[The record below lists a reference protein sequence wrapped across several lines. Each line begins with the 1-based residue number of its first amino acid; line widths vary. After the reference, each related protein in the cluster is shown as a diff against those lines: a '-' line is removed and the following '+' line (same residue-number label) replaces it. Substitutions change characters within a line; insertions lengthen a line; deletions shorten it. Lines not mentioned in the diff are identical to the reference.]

1 MVKLLLLLIILIL
14 VNAFLAASEVSVVS
28 LNKNRLRELA
38 EDGDRKAQRL
48 LKFAEEPNIFL
59 STIQVGITLAGFL
72 ASAAAAGGFAGK
84 LMAWLYERLGT
95 SGISLSVCHV
105 LAVVLVTVVLSY
117 FALLFGE
124 LVPRRIAM
132 QRPEAA
138 ERMTCSVVGVLTVV
152 LHPAVWLL
160 SRSAKLILKLL
171 HFKTESVER
180 SVTEEEIRR
189 LVDLGG
195 EKGTI
200 DHDEQEW
207 IQNVFRFDD
216 ISVRDAMTR
225 EADMVCFSLDE
236 ADEDIIST
244 IRESG
249 LSRYPV
255 YHEDI
260 NDIIGIL
267 NARDYLLDRKNDS
280 PSGLKE
286 LLREPYFVPD
296 TIHADDLFRD
306 MQKGKIHMAI
316 VIDEYG
322 QTAGIISMEDIIEE
336 IVGNILDE
344 YDEEEEAITH
354 DDNGT
359 YVVDGLTELDDINK
373 LLGTDIESEEYD
385 TLNGYLISKLDRI
398 PDDDEKAV
406 VKSDGLVF
414 KITEVSGNVI
424 RKVEITRDE
433 QAQTDNAQ
441 AQE

>member
-72 ASAAAAGGFAGK
+72 ASAAAADGFAGK

-255 YHEDI
+255 YDEDI

-306 MQKGKIHMAI
+306 MQKGKSIWPSLSTNTDRRRGLLQWRIFWRRSSEIFTMSSIPRSRRKSFSWRTICGGSQAAHMLRTLRKHWI
-316 VIDEYG
+316 WICRR
-322 QTAGIISMEDIIEE
+322 ISIM
-336 IVGNILDE
+336 
-344 YDEEEEAITH
+344 
-354 DDNGT
+354 
-359 YVVDGLTELDDINK
+359 
-373 LLGTDIESEEYD
+373 
-385 TLNGYLISKLDRI
+385 
-398 PDDDEKAV
+398 
-406 VKSDGLVF
+406 
-414 KITEVSGNVI
+414 
-424 RKVEITRDE
+424 TRW
-433 QAQTDNAQ
+433 AA
-441 AQE
+441 

>member
-72 ASAAAAGGFAGK
+72 ASAAAADGFAGG

-255 YHEDI
+255 YDEDI

-322 QTAGIISMEDIIEE
+322 QTAASDIWL
-336 IVGNILDE
+336 GASDR
-344 YDEEEEAITH
+344 
-354 DDNGT
+354 DDHASYAYTACPVN
-359 YVVDGLTELDDINK
+359 Y
-373 LLGTDIESEEYD
+373 
-385 TLNGYLISKLDRI
+385 
-398 PDDDEKAV
+398 
-406 VKSDGLVF
+406 
-414 KITEVSGNVI
+414 
-424 RKVEITRDE
+424 
-433 QAQTDNAQ
+433 
-441 AQE
+441 

>member
-1 MVKLLLLLIILIL
+1 MVKLLLLLVVLIL

-72 ASAAAAGGFAGK
+72 ASAAAADGFAGG

-160 SRSAKLILKLL
+160 SKSAKLILKLL

-255 YHEDI
+255 YDEDI

-267 NARDYLLDRKNDS
+267 NARDYLLDRKEDS

-322 QTAGIISMEDIIEE
+322 QTAGVITMEDLLEE

-344 YDEEEEAITH
+344 YDKEEPDIVSRK
-354 DDNGT
+354 NGT
-359 YVVDGLTELDDINK
+359 YELTGLTLLDDVEET
-373 LLGTDIESEEYD
+373 LGVEFDKEDKDNFD
-385 TLNGYLISKLDRI
+385 TLNGFMVSRLGHIPKAGEKGSVRIGDYLL
-398 PDDDEKAV
+398 
-406 VKSDGLVF
+406 
-414 KITEVSGNVI
+414 KIM
-424 RKVEITRDE
+424 KVENKVI
-433 QAQTDNAQ
+433 QTVLAIPLPK
-441 AQE
+441 EEKK

>member
-72 ASAAAAGGFAGK
+72 ASAAAADGFAGR

-160 SRSAKLILKLL
+160 SKSAKLILKLL

-255 YHEDI
+255 YDEDI

-286 LLREPYFVPD
+286 LLREPYLYRIRFMQMTCSGICKKEKSIWPSLSMNTD
-296 TIHADDLFRD
+296 RRRGLLQWRIFWRRSSEIFTMNSIPRSRRKSFSWRTICGGSQAA
-306 MQKGKIHMAI
+306 HMLRTLRKHWI
-316 VIDEYG
+316 WICRR
-322 QTAGIISMEDIIEE
+322 ISIM
-336 IVGNILDE
+336 
-344 YDEEEEAITH
+344 
-354 DDNGT
+354 
-359 YVVDGLTELDDINK
+359 
-373 LLGTDIESEEYD
+373 
-385 TLNGYLISKLDRI
+385 
-398 PDDDEKAV
+398 
-406 VKSDGLVF
+406 
-414 KITEVSGNVI
+414 I
-424 RKVEITRDE
+424 RW
-433 QAQTDNAQ
+433 AA
-441 AQE
+441 

>member
-1 MVKLLLLLIILIL
+1 
-14 VNAFLAASEVSVVS
+14 
-28 LNKNRLRELA
+28 
-38 EDGDRKAQRL
+38 
-48 LKFAEEPNIFL
+48 
-59 STIQVGITLAGFL
+59 
-72 ASAAAAGGFAGK
+72 
-84 LMAWLYERLGT
+84 
-95 SGISLSVCHV
+95 
-105 LAVVLVTVVLSY
+105 
-117 FALLFGE
+117 
-124 LVPRRIAM
+124 M

-160 SRSAKLILKLL
+160 SKSAKLILKLL

-255 YHEDI
+255 YDEDI

-267 NARDYLLDRKNDS
+267 NARDYLLDRKEDS

-322 QTAGIISMEDIIEE
+322 QTAGVITMED
-336 IVGNILDE
+336 
-344 YDEEEEAITH
+344 
-354 DDNGT
+354 
-359 YVVDGLTELDDINK
+359 
-373 LLGTDIESEEYD
+373 LLSPAGSC
-385 TLNGYLISKLDRI
+385 
-398 PDDDEKAV
+398 
-406 VKSDGLVF
+406 
-414 KITEVSGNVI
+414 
-424 RKVEITRDE
+424 
-433 QAQTDNAQ
+433 
-441 AQE
+441 

>member
-72 ASAAAAGGFAGK
+72 ASAAAADGFAGR

-160 SRSAKLILKLL
+160 SKSAKLILKLL

-255 YHEDI
+255 YDEDI

-322 QTAGIISMEDIIEE
+322 QTAGVITMEDLLEE

-344 YDEEEEAITH
+344 YDKEEPDIVSRK
-354 DDNGT
+354 NGT
-359 YVVDGLTELDDINK
+359 YELTGLTLLDDVEET
-373 LLGTDIESEEYD
+373 LGVEFDKEDKDNFD
-385 TLNGYLISKLDRI
+385 TLNGFMVSRLGHIPKAGEKGSVRIGDYLL
-398 PDDDEKAV
+398 
-406 VKSDGLVF
+406 
-414 KITEVSGNVI
+414 KIM
-424 RKVEITRDE
+424 KVENKVI
-433 QAQTDNAQ
+433 QTVLAIPLPK
-441 AQE
+441 EEKK

>member
-72 ASAAAAGGFAGK
+72 ASAAAADGFAGK

-117 FALLFGE
+117 FALLF
-124 LVPRRIAM
+124 
-132 QRPEAA
+132 
-138 ERMTCSVVGVLTVV
+138 GVLTVV

-255 YHEDI
+255 YDEDI

-322 QTAGIISMEDIIEE
+322 QTAGVITMEDLLEE
-336 IVGNILDE
+336 IVGNIYDEFDSEEPPEIVQLEDNLWRISGGAYVEDIAEALDLDLPE
-344 YDEEEEAITH
+344 DIDYDTLGGMIFSCLRIIPADGSQFDVQVNGLNIHVEKMEDQRVESALVSKILPEKEEEE
-354 DDNGT
+354 
-359 YVVDGLTELDDINK
+359 
-373 LLGTDIESEEYD
+373 
-385 TLNGYLISKLDRI
+385 
-398 PDDDEKAV
+398 
-406 VKSDGLVF
+406 
-414 KITEVSGNVI
+414 
-424 RKVEITRDE
+424 
-433 QAQTDNAQ
+433 
-441 AQE
+441 

>member
-1 MVKLLLLLIILIL
+1 MVKLLLLLVVLIL

-72 ASAAAAGGFAGK
+72 ASAAAADGFAGK

-160 SRSAKLILKLL
+160 SKSAKLILKLL

-255 YHEDI
+255 YDEDI

-267 NARDYLLDRKNDS
+267 NARDYLLDRKEDS

-286 LLREPYFVPD
+286 HLREPYFVPD

-322 QTAGIISMEDIIEE
+322 QTAGVITMEDLLEE
-336 IVGNILDE
+336 IVGNIYDEFDSEEPPKIVQLEDNLWRIAGGAYVEDIAEALDLDLPE
-344 YDEEEEAITH
+344 DIDYDTLGGMIFSCLRIIPADGSQFDVQVNGLNIHVEKMEDQRVESALVSKILPEKEEEE
-354 DDNGT
+354 
-359 YVVDGLTELDDINK
+359 
-373 LLGTDIESEEYD
+373 
-385 TLNGYLISKLDRI
+385 
-398 PDDDEKAV
+398 
-406 VKSDGLVF
+406 
-414 KITEVSGNVI
+414 
-424 RKVEITRDE
+424 
-433 QAQTDNAQ
+433 
-441 AQE
+441 

>member
-1 MVKLLLLLIILIL
+1 MVKLLLLLVVLIL

-72 ASAAAAGGFAGK
+72 ASAAAADGFAGG

-160 SRSAKLILKLL
+160 SKSAKLILKLL

-255 YHEDI
+255 YDEDI

-322 QTAGIISMEDIIEE
+322 QTAGVITMEDLLEE
-336 IVGNILDE
+336 IVGNIFDE
-344 YDEEEEAITH
+344 HDAEEEQIVEEADGSYVIDGMTDF
-354 DDNGT
+354 DD
-359 YVVDGLTELDDINK
+359 VCELLEIHGEELEDFDTLSGFLISRINK
-373 LLGTDIESEEYD
+373 IPVNGEHYQVSAYGYRFDVLLVEH
-385 TLNGYLISKLDRI
+385 R
-398 PDDDEKAV
+398 
-406 VKSDGLVF
+406 
-414 KITEVSGNVI
+414 VI
-424 RKVEITRDE
+424 RTVRVTKEPLKEEKQILSE
-433 QAQTDNAQ
+433 
-441 AQE
+441 

>member
-72 ASAAAAGGFAGK
+72 ASAAAADGFAGG

-160 SRSAKLILKLL
+160 SKSAKLILKLL

-189 LVDLGG
+189 LGDLGG

-255 YHEDI
+255 YDEDI

-322 QTAGIISMEDIIEE
+322 QKAGVITLEEPLEEVVGNLYDECDSEEPPE
-336 IVGNILDE
+336 IVQMEGN
-344 YDEEEEAITH
+344 
-354 DDNGT
+354 
-359 YVVDGLTELDDINK
+359 
-373 LLGTDIESEEYD
+373 
-385 TLNGYLISKLDRI
+385 
-398 PDDDEKAV
+398 
-406 VKSDGLVF
+406 
-414 KITEVSGNVI
+414 
-424 RKVEITRDE
+424 
-433 QAQTDNAQ
+433 
-441 AQE
+441 

>member
-1 MVKLLLLLIILIL
+1 M
-14 VNAFLAASEVSVVS
+14 
-28 LNKNRLRELA
+28 
-38 EDGDRKAQRL
+38 
-48 LKFAEEPNIFL
+48 
-59 STIQVGITLAGFL
+59 
-72 ASAAAAGGFAGK
+72 
-84 LMAWLYERLGT
+84 
-95 SGISLSVCHV
+95 
-105 LAVVLVTVVLSY
+105 
-117 FALLFGE
+117 
-124 LVPRRIAM
+124 
-132 QRPEAA
+132 
-138 ERMTCSVVGVLTVV
+138 
-152 LHPAVWLL
+152 

-255 YHEDI
+255 YDEDI

-322 QTAGIISMEDIIEE
+322 QTAGVITMEDLLEE
-336 IVGNILDE
+336 IVGNIFDE
-344 YDEEEEAITH
+344 HDAEEEQIVEEADGSYVIDGMTDF
-354 DDNGT
+354 DD
-359 YVVDGLTELDDINK
+359 VCELLEIQGEELEDFDTLSGFLISRINK
-373 LLGTDIESEEYD
+373 IPVNGEHYQVSAYGYRFDVLLVIAICYG
-385 TLNGYLISKLDRI
+385 RI
-398 PDDDEKAV
+398 I
-406 VKSDGLVF
+406 G
-414 KITEVSGNVI
+414 
-424 RKVEITRDE
+424 
-433 QAQTDNAQ
+433 
-441 AQE
+441 

>member
-72 ASAAAAGGFAGK
+72 ASAAAADGFAGG

-255 YHEDI
+255 YDEDI

-306 MQKGKIHMAI
+306 MQKGKSIWPSLSTNTDRRRGLLQWRIFWRRSSEIFTMSSIPRSRRKSFSWRTIYGGSQVAHMLRTLRKHWI
-316 VIDEYG
+316 WIFRR
-322 QTAGIISMEDIIEE
+322 ISIM
-336 IVGNILDE
+336 
-344 YDEEEEAITH
+344 
-354 DDNGT
+354 
-359 YVVDGLTELDDINK
+359 
-373 LLGTDIESEEYD
+373 
-385 TLNGYLISKLDRI
+385 
-398 PDDDEKAV
+398 
-406 VKSDGLVF
+406 
-414 KITEVSGNVI
+414 
-424 RKVEITRDE
+424 TRW
-433 QAQTDNAQ
+433 AA
-441 AQE
+441 

>member
-72 ASAAAAGGFAGK
+72 ASAAAADGFAGK

-160 SRSAKLILKLL
+160 SKSAKLILKLL

-255 YHEDI
+255 YDEDI

-280 PSGLKE
+280 QG
-286 LLREPYFVPD
+286 
-296 TIHADDLFRD
+296 
-306 MQKGKIHMAI
+306 
-316 VIDEYG
+316 
-322 QTAGIISMEDIIEE
+322 
-336 IVGNILDE
+336 
-344 YDEEEEAITH
+344 
-354 DDNGT
+354 
-359 YVVDGLTELDDINK
+359 
-373 LLGTDIESEEYD
+373 
-385 TLNGYLISKLDRI
+385 
-398 PDDDEKAV
+398 
-406 VKSDGLVF
+406 
-414 KITEVSGNVI
+414 
-424 RKVEITRDE
+424 
-433 QAQTDNAQ
+433 
-441 AQE
+441 

>member
-1 MVKLLLLLIILIL
+1 MVKLLLLLVVLIL

-72 ASAAAAGGFAGK
+72 ASAAAADGFAGG

-160 SRSAKLILKLL
+160 SKSAKLILKLL

-216 ISVRDAMTR
+216 ISVRER
-225 EADMVCFSLDE
+225 
-236 ADEDIIST
+236 
-244 IRESG
+244 
-249 LSRYPV
+249 
-255 YHEDI
+255 
-260 NDIIGIL
+260 
-267 NARDYLLDRKNDS
+267 
-280 PSGLKE
+280 
-286 LLREPYFVPD
+286 
-296 TIHADDLFRD
+296 
-306 MQKGKIHMAI
+306 
-316 VIDEYG
+316 
-322 QTAGIISMEDIIEE
+322 
-336 IVGNILDE
+336 
-344 YDEEEEAITH
+344 
-354 DDNGT
+354 
-359 YVVDGLTELDDINK
+359 
-373 LLGTDIESEEYD
+373 
-385 TLNGYLISKLDRI
+385 
-398 PDDDEKAV
+398 
-406 VKSDGLVF
+406 
-414 KITEVSGNVI
+414 
-424 RKVEITRDE
+424 
-433 QAQTDNAQ
+433 
-441 AQE
+441 

>member
-72 ASAAAAGGFAGK
+72 ASAAAADGFAGK
-84 LMAWLYERLGT
+84 LMAWVYERLGT
-95 SGISLSVCHV
+95 SGNKPFCLSCAGSCAGDSCAF
-105 LAVVLVTVVLSY
+105 LY

-255 YHEDI
+255 YDEDI

-322 QTAGIISMEDIIEE
+322 QTAGVITMEDLLEE
-336 IVGNILDE
+336 IVGNIYDEFDSEEPPEIVQLEDNLWRISGGAYVEDIAEALDLDLPE
-344 YDEEEEAITH
+344 DIDYDTLGGMIFSCLRIIPADGSQFDVQVNGLNIHVEKMEDQRVESALVSKILPEKEEEE
-354 DDNGT
+354 
-359 YVVDGLTELDDINK
+359 
-373 LLGTDIESEEYD
+373 
-385 TLNGYLISKLDRI
+385 
-398 PDDDEKAV
+398 
-406 VKSDGLVF
+406 
-414 KITEVSGNVI
+414 
-424 RKVEITRDE
+424 
-433 QAQTDNAQ
+433 
-441 AQE
+441 

>member
-1 MVKLLLLLIILIL
+1 MVKLLLLLVILIL

-48 LKFAEEPNIFL
+48 LKFAEE
-59 STIQVGITLAGFL
+59 
-72 ASAAAAGGFAGK
+72 
-84 LMAWLYERLGT
+84 LGT

-160 SRSAKLILKLL
+160 SKSAKLILKLF

-255 YHEDI
+255 YEEDI

-286 LLREPYFVPD
+286 LLREPYFVPGY
-296 TIHADDLFRD
+296 AKR
-306 MQKGKIHMAI
+306 KNP
-316 VIDEYG
+316 YG
-322 QTAGIISMEDIIEE
+322 
-336 IVGNILDE
+336 
-344 YDEEEEAITH
+344 H
-354 DDNGT
+354 
-359 YVVDGLTELDDINK
+359 
-373 LLGTDIESEEYD
+373 
-385 TLNGYLISKLDRI
+385 RH
-398 PDDDEKAV
+398 
-406 VKSDGLVF
+406 
-414 KITEVSGNVI
+414 
-424 RKVEITRDE
+424 R
-433 QAQTDNAQ
+433 
-441 AQE
+441 